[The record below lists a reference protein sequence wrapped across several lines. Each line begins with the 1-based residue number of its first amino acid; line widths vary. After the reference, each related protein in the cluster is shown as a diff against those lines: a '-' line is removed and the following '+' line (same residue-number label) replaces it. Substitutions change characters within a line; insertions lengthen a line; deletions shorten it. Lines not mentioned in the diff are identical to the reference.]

1 MTEFEIIERLRKIF
15 PVIGDDAAEVSGNG
29 NGSGRMIVSTDS
41 FVEGEHFGD
50 YFTPYDMGYK
60 SVAASVSDIAACG
73 GVPTCVL
80 VSVGLKNGDRAFVEG
95 LYKGVKRVAD
105 MYGFEVVGGDTTRSR
120 VLFVSVTVLGKAD
133 RFVGR
138 GGAKRGDRICV
149 TGDLGGSRAG
159 LIAFQNGTDSIL
171 TERHLHPSPRMKDG
185 EKLGNYATSMIDISD
200 GFVSDLSH
208 ILRESKVGARIW
220 RDKLPISEET
230 QRIAREFSLSAQ
242 ELAMNGGEDFE
253 LLFTVPTDRIDE
265 VGKTVEFT
273 EVGEIISEQE
283 TKDERRE
290 AKGKISNRI
299 VDEEGNAVPIKGF
312 DHFER
317 RISED

>member
-15 PVIGDDAAEVSGNG
+15 PAIGDDAAEVSGNG

-73 GVPTCVL
+73 GVPTCAL
-80 VSVGLKNGDRAFVEG
+80 VSVGLKNGDVAFVEG
-95 LYKGVKRVAD
+95 LYEGVKKVAD
-105 MYGFEVVGGDTTRSR
+105 MYGFEMIGGDTTRSR
-120 VLFVSVTVLGKAD
+120 VLFVSVTALGNAV

-138 GGAKRGDRICV
+138 GGARIGDRICV
-149 TGDLGGSRAG
+149 TGDLGGSQAG
-159 LIAFQNGTDSIL
+159 LIALQNGTDSTL
-171 TERHLHPSPRMKDG
+171 TKRHLHPSPRMKEG

-208 ILRESKVGARIW
+208 ILKESRVGARIW
-220 RDKLPISEET
+220 RNKLPIAKET

-242 ELAMNGGEDFE
+242 ELAMTGGEDFE
-253 LLFTVPTDRIDE
+253 LLFTIPADRIDE
-265 VGKTVEFT
+265 VRKTVQFT
-273 EVGEIISEQE
+273 EVGEVIENQIS
-283 TKDERRE
+283 
-290 AKGKISNRI
+290 KIKYQNFI

-312 DHFER
+312 DHFGKDEW
-317 RISED
+317 